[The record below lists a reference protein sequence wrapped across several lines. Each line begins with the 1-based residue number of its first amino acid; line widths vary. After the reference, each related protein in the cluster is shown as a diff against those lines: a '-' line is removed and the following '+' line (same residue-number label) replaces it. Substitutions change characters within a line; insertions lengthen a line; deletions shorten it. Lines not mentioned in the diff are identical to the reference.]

1 MAAVRQNTSSVMNT
15 RLLDFLQRKVNTFVK
30 WDLIRFFN
38 DNPHTADTAENIARY
53 IGRETREVVSELLG
67 LAENGLLTTRTAGG
81 VRIFRLVDDKDTR
94 QIVNEFV
101 SACGSREFRM
111 EAIQV
116 INELR
121 R

>member
-1 MAAVRQNTSSVMNT
+1 MAAVWQNSSNGMDT
-15 RLLDFLQRKVNTFVK
+15 RLLDFLRRKVSTFVK

-53 IGRETREVVSELLG
+53 IGREPREVTPELLG
-67 LAENGLLTTRTAGG
+67 LVESGVLITKSAGG
-81 VRIFRLVDDKDTR
+81 VRIFRLVDDKETR

-111 EAIQV
+111 EAIRV
-116 INELR
+116 INGLHR
-121 R
+121 